1 MAIRN
6 LVIQCLSEQ
15 DQTAADAVL
24 KKRGPVTWSGM
35 YVYGSGDD
43 AEIKALED
51 QGLVVEEVPSQP
63 TLSWLEPDEQDDSAA
78 VQFLS
83 LAEEEP
89 AEPSPIQEAAA
100 GARNTYMIQLKGP
113 IRPDWKKKLD
123 DLGVE
128 LGSYVPE
135 FAYKAKLTEEQ
146 TSQVED
152 LSFVGRVVLYSAVH
166 TLRRLTAVRKIREKV
181 GLEEPETEPERP
193 PMLGMAPEA
202 APPQKVTYEVRCHE
216 PENIPTVAAALK
228 KDPRAENLVIGKR
241 RVRFDTEEGSPIVAE
256 LAKMP
261 QVSSVDLFQLPELAN
276 VFARKAIG
284 INPPQD
290 LPPIPWDGT
299 GQIVAVA
306 DSGVDENHPDLKNR
320 LKKVIHRVN
329 PGEEND
335 PNGHGTHV
343 CGTIAG
349 DGTASQK
356 EILGMAPG
364 AELIVQTLL
373 DAQGKLSGIPINL
386 GELYQEAYDL
396 GAKIHNNSWGI
407 IAGGLYTLDSY
418 ELDEFVYNNP
428 DCLVIFAAGNRGAQ
442 IAAELDDL
450 GRISL
455 TSLQS
460 PAAAKNVLTVGACCS
475 PRSDGPFQGKAWK
488 DFPNGPQHPK
498 ASDEPICGDPDF
510 IAAFS
515 SRGPTDDNRIKPEI
529 VAPGTVILSA
539 RSEPS
544 DPRYPYDE
552 KYGGKYA
559 FLSGT
564 SMAAPVVAGAAAIVR
579 QYYVDEQHHEPSAAL
594 LKATLVNGAV
604 WIKGELAV
612 DNTIGQ
618 PNFHQGYGRL
628 DLRRTLPVPGDPS
641 GLKLVFAD
649 VDRKSDEALKKEI
662 PKQAA
667 WKRTVHVEAGLPF
680 RVTIAWTDRPAHGLQ
695 QSLDLVVL
703 GPDGKRKLGNPDLV
717 RVPGQKADH
726 FNNLQQVTVEDPQ
739 PGEYRIQILA
749 YNTLFEAQGFSLV
762 ATGKLASDLLP

>member
-15 DQTAADAVL
+15 DQAAADAVL
-24 KKRGPVTWSGM
+24 KERGPVTWSGM

-89 AEPSPIQEAAA
+89 AHPSPIQEAAA
-100 GARNTYMIQLKGP
+100 DAENVYMIQLKGP
-113 IRPDWKKKLD
+113 IRDDWKKKLD
-123 DLGVE
+123 ALGVE

-146 TSQVED
+146 KSQVED
-152 LSFVGRVVLYSAVH
+152 LSFVVRVVLYSAVH
-166 TLRRLTAVRKIREKV
+166 TLRRLTAVRKIREAV
-181 GLEEPETEPERP
+181 GLEEQELERP
-193 PMLGMAPEA
+193 PLLGMAPEPT
-202 APPQKVTYEVRCHE
+202 APRKVTYEVRCHE
-216 PENIPTVAAALK
+216 PEDISTVAAALE

-241 RVRFDTEEGSPIVAE
+241 RIRFDTEEGSPIVAE

-284 INPPQD
+284 INPPQG

-306 DSGVDENHPDLKNR
+306 DSGVDKNHPDLKNR
-320 LKKVIHRVN
+320 LKQVIHRVN

-349 DGTASQK
+349 DGTASQN

-373 DAQGKLSGIPINL
+373 DAQGKLTGLPINL
-386 GELYQEAYDL
+386 GELFEETYKL

-418 ELDEFVYNNP
+418 EVDEFVYNNP

-475 PRSDGPFQGKAWK
+475 PRSDGPFQGKTWK
-488 DFPNGPQHPK
+488 HFPNGPQHPK

-529 VAPGTVILSA
+529 VAPGTVLLSA

-552 KYGGKYA
+552 KYDGKYA

-579 QYYVDEQHHEPSAAL
+579 QYYVEERQHEPSAAL

-604 WIKGELAV
+604 WIQSELAV
-612 DNTIGQ
+612 DATIGQ

-628 DLRRTLPVPGDPS
+628 DLRRALPVPGDPS

-649 VDRKSDEALKKEI
+649 VDRNSDEALKKEI
-662 PKQAA
+662 PKQAV

>member
-6 LVIQCLSEQ
+6 LVVQCLSAE
-15 DQTAADAVL
+15 DQAAADEVL
-24 KKRGPVTWSGM
+24 KKRGPVTRSGM
-35 YVYGSGDD
+35 YVYGAGED
-43 AEIKALED
+43 AEVQALEEK
-51 QGLVVEEVPSQP
+51 GLIVEEIPAQP
-63 TLSWLEPDEQDDSAA
+63 DLSWLEPGNQDETAA
-78 VQFLS
+78 DEL
-83 LAEEEP
+83 LATAEDEP
-89 AEPSPIQEAAA
+89 SDPSPIQEAAA
-100 GARNTYMIQLKGP
+100 GAQNVYMIQLKGP
-113 IRPDWKKKLD
+113 IRDDWKAKLD
-123 DLGVE
+123 ALGIE

-135 FAYKAKLTEEQ
+135 YAYKAKLTDEQ
-146 TSQVED
+146 ETQVAD
-152 LSFVGRVVLYSAVH
+152 LSFVVRVVLYSAVH
-166 TLRRLTAVRKIREKV
+166 TLRRLNAVQKIREEIGV
-181 GLEEPETEPERP
+181 ERP
-193 PMLGMAPEA
+193 RRRGPSVFGMAPEA
-202 APPQKVTYEVRCHE
+202 AEPPEKVTYEVRCHE
-216 PENIPTVAAALK
+216 PENIPPVAAALE

-241 RVRFDTEEGSPIVAE
+241 RVRFDCEKDSPIIAE

-261 QVSSVDLFQLPELAN
+261 QVSSVDLFQLPELSN

-284 INPPQD
+284 INPPQGQNP
-290 LPPIPWDGT
+290 LPWDGT

-306 DSGVDENHPDLKNR
+306 DSGVDETHPDLKNR
-320 LKKVIHRVN
+320 LRKVIHRVN
-329 PGEEND
+329 PGDPKD

-349 DGTASQK
+349 DGTASNQD
-356 EILGMAPG
+356 IVGMAPG

-373 DAQGKLSGIPINL
+373 DARGKLTGIPINL
-386 GELYQEAYDL
+386 GDLFQEAYDL
-396 GAKIHNNSWGI
+396 GAKIHNNSWGV

-418 ELDEFVYNNP
+418 EVDEFVYNNP

-455 TSLQS
+455 ASLQS

-475 PRSDGPFQGKAWK
+475 PRDDGPYQGKTWSK
-488 DFPNGPQHPK
+488 FPNGPQKPK
-498 ASDEPICGDPDF
+498 AADEPICGDPDYV
-510 IAAFS
+510 AAFS

-529 VAPGTVILSA
+529 VAPGTVLLST

-544 DPRYPYDE
+544 DPSHPYDE

-579 QYYVDEQHHEPSAAL
+579 QYYVDERQHEPSAAL

-604 WIKGELAV
+604 WIPRETVV
-612 DNTIGQ
+612 DATVGQ
-618 PNFHQGYGRL
+618 PNFHQGFGRL

-649 VDRKSDEALKKEI
+649 VDRKSNEALKKDI
-662 PKQAA
+662 AAQAA
-667 WKRTVHVEAGLPF
+667 WKRTLHVEAGLPF

-695 QSLDLVVL
+695 QSLDLVIL

>member
-6 LVIQCLSEQ
+6 LVVQCLSEE
-15 DQTAADAVL
+15 DQTAVSEVL

-35 YVYGSGDD
+35 YVYGAGED
-43 AEIKALED
+43 ADVKALED
-51 QGLVVEEVPSQP
+51 QGLLVEEIPTQP
-63 TLSWLEPDEQDDSAA
+63 DLSWLEPGKQDETASDELLAM
-78 VQFLS
+78 
-83 LAEEEP
+83 AEEEP
-89 AEPSPIQEAAA
+89 ADPSPIQEAAA
-100 GARNTYMIQLKGP
+100 GAENMYMIQLKGP
-113 IRPDWKKKLD
+113 IHDDWKARLEA
-123 DLGVE
+123 LGVE
-128 LGSYVPE
+128 LASYVPE
-135 FAYKAKLTEEQ
+135 YAYKAKLTDEQ
-146 TSQVED
+146 KSQVED
-152 LSFVGRVVLYSAVH
+152 LSFVVRVVIYSAVH
-166 TLRRLTAVRKIREKV
+166 TLRRLNAIGKIRKEA
-181 GLEEPETEPERP
+181 GLDEDR
-193 PMLGMAPEA
+193 LVRGGGVFGMAP
-202 APPQKVTYEVRCHE
+202 PPPARVTYEVRCHE
-216 PENIPTVAAALK
+216 PENIPVVAAALE
-228 KDPRAENLVIGKR
+228 KDSRAKNLVIGKR
-241 RVRFDTEEGSPIVAE
+241 RVRFDCEEDSPIVAE

-276 VFARKAIG
+276 NFARKAIG
-284 INPPQD
+284 INPPQGQNP
-290 LPPIPWDGT
+290 LPWDGT

-329 PGEEND
+329 PGEPND

-349 DGTASQK
+349 DGTASGK
-356 EILGMAPG
+356 DILGMAPG
-364 AELIVQTLL
+364 AELIVQALL
-373 DAQGKLSGIPINL
+373 DAQGRLTGIPINL
-386 GELYQEAYDL
+386 GDLYQEAYDL
-396 GAKIHNNSWGI
+396 GARIHNNSWGV

-418 ELDEFVYNNP
+418 EVDEFVYNHP
-428 DCLVIFAAGNRGAQ
+428 DCLVIFAAGNRGTQ
-442 IAAELDDL
+442 VVAELDDL

-475 PRSDGPFQGKAWK
+475 PRDDGPYKGKTWK
-488 DFPNGPQHPK
+488 QFPNGPQKPT
-498 ASDEPICGDPDF
+498 AADEPISGDLDYV
-510 IAAFS
+510 AAFS

-529 VAPGTVILSA
+529 VAPGTVLLST

-544 DPRYPYDE
+544 DPNQPYDE

-564 SMAAPVVAGAAAIVR
+564 SMAAPVVTGAAAIVR
-579 QYYVDEQHHEPSAAL
+579 QYYVDERQHQPSAAL

-604 WIKGELAV
+604 WIPRETVIDATV
-612 DNTIGQ
+612 GQ
-618 PNFHQGYGRL
+618 PNFHQGFGRL
-628 DLRRTLPVPGDPS
+628 DLRRALPVPGDPS

-649 VDRKSDEALKKEI
+649 VDRNSDEALKKEI
-662 PKQAA
+662 PKQSV

-703 GPDGKRKLGNPDLV
+703 GPDGKRKPGNPDLV
-717 RVPGQKADH
+717 RVPGQKSDH
-726 FNNLQQVTVEDPQ
+726 FNNLQQVTLEDPQ
-739 PGEYRIQILA
+739 PGEYRIQVLA

>member
-6 LVIQCLSEQ
+6 LVIQCLSED
-15 DQTAADAVL
+15 DQAAADAVL

-35 YVYGSGDD
+35 YVYGAGDD
-43 AEIKALED
+43 ADIEALEEK
-51 QGLVVEEVPSQP
+51 GLVVEEVAAQP
-63 TLSWLEPDEQDDSAA
+63 DLSWLEPGKQDDDAAEGFLSAA
-78 VQFLS
+78 
-83 LAEEEP
+83 EEDEFAP
-89 AEPSPIQEAAA
+89 PSPIQEAAA
-100 GARNTYMIQLKGP
+100 GAENVYMIQLKGP
-113 IRPDWKKKLD
+113 IRPDWKEKLD
-123 DLGVE
+123 ALGIV

-135 FAYKAKLTEEQ
+135 FAYKAKLTDEQ
-146 TSQVED
+146 KSQVED
-152 LSFVGRVVLYSAVH
+152 LSFVIRVVLYSAVH
-166 TLRRLTAVRKIREKV
+166 TLRRLTTIEKIREAV
-181 GLEEPETEPERP
+181 GVVEEEEEPERP
-193 PMLGMAPEA
+193 PLLGMAPELA
-202 APPQKVTYEVRCHE
+202 APPKVTYEVRCHE
-216 PENIPTVAAALK
+216 PEDIPVVAAALE
-228 KDPRAENLVIGKR
+228 KDSRAENLVTGKR
-241 RVRFDTEEGSPIVAE
+241 RVRFDTEKDSSIIAE
-256 LAKMP
+256 LARMP

-276 VFARKAIG
+276 SFAREAIG
-284 INPPQD
+284 INLAQGQNP
-290 LPPIPWDGT
+290 LPWNGT

-306 DSGVDENHPDLKNR
+306 DSGVDESHPDLKNR

-329 PGEEND
+329 PGTLND

-349 DGTASQK
+349 DGTASQQ

-364 AELIVQTLL
+364 AELVVQTLL
-373 DAQGKLSGIPINL
+373 DAQGKLTGIPINL
-386 GELYQEAYDL
+386 GELFEEAYDL
-396 GAKIHNNSWGI
+396 GARIHNNSWGV

-418 ELDEFVYNNP
+418 EVDEFVYNHP
-428 DCLVIFAAGNRGAQ
+428 DCLVVFAAGNRGTQ
-442 IAAELDDL
+442 VVAELDDL

-475 PRSDGPFQGKAWK
+475 PRSDGPYQGKTWK
-488 DFPNGPQHPK
+488 DFPNGPQKPK
-498 ASDEPICGDPDF
+498 ASDEPICGDVNF

-515 SRGPTDDNRIKPEI
+515 SRGPTDDNRVKPEI
-529 VAPGTVILSA
+529 VAPGTVLLSA
-539 RSEPS
+539 RSAPS
-544 DPRYPYDE
+544 QPNHPFHHN
-552 KYGGKYA
+552 GHYA

-564 SMAAPVVAGAAAIVR
+564 SMAAPVVTGAAAIVR
-579 QYYVDEQHHEPSAAL
+579 QYYVDEHQHQPSAAL

-604 WIKGELAV
+604 WIEGELAV
-612 DNTIGQ
+612 DNTVGQ
-618 PNFHQGYGRL
+618 PNFHQGFGRL
-628 DLRRTLPVPGDPS
+628 DLRRTLPVPGGNS

-649 VDRKSDEALKKEI
+649 VDRNSNQALKKEI
-662 PKQAA
+662 AAQAS

-703 GPDGKRKLGNPDLV
+703 GPDGKRKLGNPNLF

>member
-6 LVIQCLSEQ
+6 LVIQCLSEE
-15 DQTAADAVL
+15 DQTAADTVL

-35 YVYGSGDD
+35 YVYGAGDD
-43 AEIKALED
+43 ADVKALED
-51 QGLVVEEVPSQP
+51 QGLVVEEVSAQP
-63 TLSWLEPDEQDDSAA
+63 NLSWLEPDKQDEGAA
-78 VQFLS
+78 DEL
-83 LAEEEP
+83 LAMAEEEP
-89 AEPSPIQEAAA
+89 AELSPIQEAAA
-100 GARNTYMIQLKGP
+100 GAENVYMIQLKGP
-113 IRPDWKKKLD
+113 IRPNWKEKLEA
-123 DLGVE
+123 LGVE

-135 FAYKAKLTEEQ
+135 YAYKAKLTGEQ
-146 TSQVED
+146 KSQVED
-152 LSFVGRVVLYSAVH
+152 LSFVIRVVIYSAVH
-166 TLRRLTAVRKIREKV
+166 TLRRLNAVQKIREEIGV
-181 GLEEPETEPERP
+181 ERP
-193 PMLGMAPEA
+193 RRGPVFGMAP
-202 APPQKVTYEVRCHE
+202 PPPERVTYEVRCHE
-216 PENIPTVAAALK
+216 PENIPVVAAALE
-228 KDPRAENLVIGKR
+228 KDSRAENLVIGKR

-284 INPPQD
+284 INPPQG
-290 LPPIPWDGT
+290 LQPLPWDGT

-306 DSGVDENHPDLKNR
+306 DSGVDKNHPDLKSR

-356 EILGMAPG
+356 DILGMAPG

-373 DAQGKLSGIPINL
+373 DGNGKLTGIPINL
-386 GELYQEAYDL
+386 GDLFQEAYDL
-396 GAKIHNNSWGI
+396 GAKIHNNSWGV

-418 ELDEFVYNNP
+418 EVDEFVYNNP

-442 IAAELDDL
+442 VAAELDDL

-475 PRSDGPFQGKAWK
+475 PRSDGPFQGKNWK
-488 DFPNGPQHPK
+488 DFPNGPMHPK
-498 ASDEPICGDPDF
+498 ASEEPICGDPDYV
-510 IAAFS
+510 AAFS
-515 SRGPTDDNRIKPEI
+515 SRGPTDDNRVKPEI
-529 VAPGTVILSA
+529 VAPGTVLLSA

-544 DPRYPYDE
+544 DPKHPYDE
-552 KYGGKYA
+552 KYDGKYA

-579 QYYVDEQHHEPSAAL
+579 QYYVAERQHEPSAAL

-604 WIKGELAV
+604 WIPRETVIDA
-612 DNTIGQ
+612 TIGQ

-649 VDRKSDEALKKEI
+649 VDRKSNEALKKEI
-662 PKQAA
+662 AAQAA
-667 WKRTVHVEAGLPF
+667 WKRTVHVEVGLPF